1 MQSLRNAIAPA
12 ERESPTRRDQ
22 LFAENMRFLFSSWIR
37 WAGSATRARRTDSGA
52 RHAVSHDRCEAECRA
67 SSSGDARTSTCLMER
82 LVFFFVKNAN
92 LHFFDAYDTNTTSH
106 ALLMG

>member
-12 ERESPTRRDQ
+12 ERESPTRQDQ

-52 RHAVSHDRCEAECRA
+52 LHAVSHGEE
-67 SSSGDARTSTCLMER
+67 ER
-82 LVFFFVKNAN
+82 LSW
-92 LHFFDAYDTNTTSH
+92 SH
-106 ALLMG
+106 PLLALLRPALLAR